1 MKENQM
7 EIKILKLCK
16 IIALVSTVVKLME
29 LLLLLLLKEKILTIF
44 IQSML
49 IGVFILIFYS
59 ISKIIKK
66 ETEVVEEV
74 KIEIVEIIDKR

>member
-1 MKENQM
+1 MKKM

-16 IIALVSTVVKLME
+16 LIALVSAVVKLME
-29 LLLLLLLKEKILTIF
+29 LLLLLLLKEKILTIL

>member
-16 IIALVSTVVKLME
+16 LIALVSAVVKLME
-29 LLLLLLLKEKILTIF
+29 LLLLLSLKEKILTIL

-49 IGVFILIFYS
+49 MGVFILIFYS
-59 ISKIIKK
+59 VSKIIK
-66 ETEVVEEV
+66 EEIEAGEEV
-74 KIEIVEIIDKR
+74 EIEIIDKR